1 MPCPI
6 QEGQIHPI
14 PRQWSTNQC
23 LHVSTWPLFMTIL
36 ASKSVSACLN
46 LATLHDKTCIISD
59 FFCAVKKIYLNF
71 PEIGQRRDQ
80 IYTKGSK
87 DKSNEHHSSF
97 ESVSFC
103 PVSADHEAHSQY
115 ILRREQEQK
124 GFRGRNCC
132 ILLQLPR
139 LAVFKQIK
147 RFYSNYGI
155 QFKWGRLQDF
165 KCQLDWRQKLRTTK
179 VVTRTSVS
187 PSSHSHVTCN
197 LIHGGVS
204 VTLCHIGSS
213 TGKITGVYGQVEGST
228 GINFQQFAL
237 EIRRPLPQYVHWD
250 HHGVTAIIVPASRD
264 IICT

>member
-1 MPCPI
+1 MS
-6 QEGQIHPI
+6 QLGHSSWQYLHP
-14 PRQWSTNQC
+14 NQC
-23 LHVSTWPLFMTIL
+23 LHVSTWPPFMTKL
-36 ASKSVSACLN
+36 ASFWN
-46 LATLHDKTCIISD
+46 
-59 FFCAVKKIYLNF
+59 FRAVKKIYLKF

-80 IYTKGSK
+80 IVTYTKGSK
-87 DKSNEHHSSF
+87 DKSNDHHSSF
-97 ESVSFC
+97 ESVSFF

-139 LAVFKQIK
+139 LVVFKQIK

-165 KCQLDWRQKLRTTK
+165 KCQLDWRQRLRTTK

-187 PSSHSHVTCN
+187 PSSHSHVPCN
-197 LIHGGVS
+197 LSQGGVS

-213 TGKITGVYGQVEGST
+213 TGKNHGGVWASWGK
-228 GINFQQFAL
+228 
-237 EIRRPLPQYVHWD
+237 
-250 HHGVTAIIVPASRD
+250 HGYKLSASCPGNPKAFTAICPLRPPWSHCYHCPRF
-264 IICT
+264 

>member
-1 MPCPI
+1 MI
-6 QEGQIHPI
+6 
-14 PRQWSTNQC
+14 N
-23 LHVSTWPLFMTIL
+23 
-36 ASKSVSACLN
+36 KSVSACLN
-46 LATLHDKTCIISD
+46 LATLHDNSCIQISVCMSQ
-59 FFCAVKKIYLNF
+59 FGHPSWQNSHHFWNFRAVKKMYLKF

-80 IYTKGSK
+80 IVTYTRGSK
-87 DKSNEHHSSF
+87 DKSNAHHSSF
-97 ESVSFC
+97 ESVSFF
-103 PVSADHEAHSQY
+103 PVSADHEAHSKY

-139 LAVFKQIK
+139 LVVFKQIE
-147 RFYSNYGI
+147 RFYCNYGI

-187 PSSHSHVTCN
+187 PSSHSHVPCN
-197 LIHGGVS
+197 LSQGGVS

-213 TGKITGVYGQVEGST
+213 TGKIMGVYGQVEGST
-228 GINFQQFAL
+228 GIDFQQFAL

-250 HHGVTAIIVPASRD
+250 HHGVTAIIVSASRD